1 MKPTLAAAQLRG
13 SLTQYLTTTYALAD
27 DDTRRALERF
37 LGDPES
43 GIFRGPYLRIRTPF
57 HKADSG
63 WERYVEWRPGFT
75 PWRHQA
81 KAWQRLSTL
90 GGRAAEPTLVTTGT
104 GSGKTESFLVPVLD
118 HCRRQKALGRR
129 GVKAVLLYPMNALAT
144 DQAGR
149 ISDYLAG
156 PDLAQVSAGLYIGD
170 RPDTDFRRVLTRREE
185 MRQSPPDVLV
195 TNYKMLDLLLQ
206 RGEDRALWEGAEVAY
221 VVLDEFHT
229 YDGAQGT
236 DVAMLLRRLAAA
248 VGAAL
253 PGRPLGTICPVATSA
268 TLGAGR
274 ADREDRVGTA
284 AGGIRDV
291 AEQVF
296 GMPFPVETVIGE
308 ERMSAEQF
316 TGEVDYT
323 LPEPPG
329 PQDVIAASGGAG
341 VEAKP
346 DALDLDGLA
355 TLLLGR
361 PGLDAFRIGRMLKR
375 HDFTQGVLDLLD
387 GEPMDEWKLRD
398 RLGRRF
404 GYRWAR
410 TARENP
416 QLVLQALS
424 RFVALLSAARDPDSD
439 PRRPRPL
446 LHVEAHLWVRPVTR
460 VLRGVGQA
468 PEFRWYEDDRA
479 AARRTA
485 LAAAPP
491 TEDEDGTASSGGPS
505 AAGAH
510 RAQPLAGADTA
521 VRPAQV
527 HLPAVYCRAC
537 GRSGWA
543 ALSPEA
549 DPQKLVMAQDKI
561 WRAGVGRD
569 KRRLRYFIAATDP
582 ERRQALDAQAGRL
595 PAGSGTDPLSVVVL
609 DGSQGTYR
617 LPTAGDDGDL
627 VDAWFALA
635 LLDKKTADKA
645 ARDDRC
651 PACNTD
657 NSIRFLGTAQAA
669 LASATVT
676 QLFTGGDIAL
686 VPEERKTLL
695 FNDSTQDAA
704 HRAGYVA
711 NASYKFSLRSLLAHN
726 LDEAGA
732 PTSLNDL
739 IGNVLDS
746 VDDPEALAAVV
757 PPDLHDEPGV
767 DRVLSGRGTGDART
781 WRLIGERLAFAT
793 IMEFGLRSRLGRT
806 LELTRTAAAEVV
818 VEEPE
823 RITALARDIHLALP
837 GQLALSGGLPTPERY
852 LAYVRGL
859 LERLR
864 LRGAVRHRW
873 LEQWMREAGGDRFLI
888 SGRRPD
894 GMPAFPEG
902 VAPPRFLLDGQ
913 KDRTEFDV
921 ATGRLAWYQ
930 DWTRR
935 CLGLDAAGA
944 TEYLRRLL
952 PALAEEHVLGVR
964 TTKDRTTRVYGLQP
978 GHIHVRLLDDSIVNK
993 AFVACEDC
1001 GWQMVVPP
1009 ERRTRWYG
1017 HPCPRYRCKG
1027 FLTPPQPAP
1036 SLMYSALHGGD
1047 GLAGSPTGAGFGA
1060 RQERDYRNDYYRRL
1074 YLTGGT
1080 FRVVTAEHTGMLTRA
1095 QREQV
1100 ERTFRAGTHYT
1111 DPNVLSCTPTLEL
1124 GIDIGD
1130 LSAVL
1135 IGSLPKGPANYVQ
1148 QAGRAGRK
1156 TGNALI
1162 VAFGGRRARD
1172 LYYLDQPREMI
1183 AGDIVPPGCYLS
1195 AVEILRRQ
1203 YTAWLL
1209 DRAARGGLTT
1219 ADGERVQP
1227 VPRLTSALFGTTGW
1241 CQDLADAAQTHG
1253 ATLVEDFLTL
1263 FAGSGSGTPE
1273 GDDTGVSAHAADELR
1288 TYATGGI
1295 VRALQEA
1302 EEDWTGRREELR
1314 RRIAAID
1321 SAVDSLARTT
1331 DGDQERERP
1340 DDARDREQ
1348 RERRELLAERR
1359 STGDLLRDLSRSSAH
1374 GTLVELGLL
1383 PNYSLAD
1390 TTTRLE
1396 ATLYWSELPS
1406 DHDDPSE
1413 TGTPKDRTADAGTPR
1428 VYRSETRDYER
1439 SRKTALTELAPG
1451 NTFYVNGYQHVVRAL
1466 DVGSPE
1472 RRAWSVWRLCP
1483 SCGYVRTH
1491 DPEKDTSPCP
1501 RCEGREIA
1509 DAGCVQYVLQPRRV
1523 IARDKRDDARVRDDR
1538 DERARRQYSVLTTVD
1553 IDPDHLAA
1561 GSWRHETAT
1570 FGVDFSRRAVVRT
1583 LNLGLDRQDGSSTVP
1598 LAGEDVRV
1606 NPFYVCTSCGGATA
1620 DGRPVVDPSQHALTE
1635 SGAAAAPGSKHHL
1648 LWCPRRRTQGAGQG
1662 AGRDVPLLLA
1672 HELTTEAVR
1681 ILLPASVTRAR
1692 ERLAS
1697 FTAALFAG
1705 IAARYGGDPDHI
1717 EIATARMPD
1726 SPEQL
1731 GADFPRRFLVVY
1743 DRLPGGTGYLHRLA
1757 SADGFREVL
1766 LKAREVIERCPCQEK
1781 ELDGC
1786 HRCLLRRVPPSDYD
1800 RVSRREVRSMLDELL
1815 GTDGERWR
1823 TSPVATTRH
1832 IPLERQAESDLEVM
1846 FVDTLEEWARQPE
1859 SRAAA
1864 DAYTTPAGTRALD
1877 LRLTSG
1883 DGTTVSW
1890 RVSQQRVLDGTRPDV
1905 LFERLDAPGPRLA
1918 VYLDGYRYHAGPE
1931 HNRLAGDATKRARL
1945 RADGLRVFQ
1954 LTYHDVREWQR
1965 QVRDTGYAGPVHAD
1979 PVWIPYDRKA
1989 QDRARSY
1996 YARTRGGLPGEL
2008 SETVWVNPA
2017 ELLLAYLRA
2026 PDARRWHHRAEAA
2039 VAGLLGTPGLRD
2051 LPVGA
2056 DAVGPA
2062 VEAALRGEA
2071 LATPR
2076 GPLRVVTATDGS
2088 GCRVV
2093 LVADVR
2099 HRPPAWTGLTV
2110 LDDSAHAVADE
2121 KTHRRRWQA
2130 WLYWSNV
2137 MQFLEHGGGDSAQLT
2152 TTLLD
2157 GFTADVLTVTGG
2169 PGWLTS
2175 TRITAAGGGEPR
2187 EETDGA
2193 QPVAAAGLPAV
2204 PAARTPEREPGQER
2218 PDQERPKRDS
2228 AWDAVLEYVDPD
2240 EAGLAELATAL
2251 AEMGVPA
2258 PADGYEL
2265 DEHGWQAELAW
2276 PDARLG
2282 VVLAPRGTDAE
2293 PDLEAQDRDRAFAAA
2308 RWDVRPTGAWT
2319 AEEIAGRL
2327 GAGGFVKDDEHANHE
2342 HANDLNDEN
2351 GNGDS
2356 A

>member
-27 DDTRRALERF
+27 DDTRHALERF

-57 HKADSG
+57 HQADG
-63 WERYVEWRPGFT
+63 EWERSVEWRPGFT

-81 KAWQRLSTL
+81 RAWQRLSTL
-90 GGRAAEPTLVTTGT
+90 GGKDAEPTLVTTGT

-149 ISDYLAG
+149 ISDFLSA
-156 PDLAQVSAGLYIGD
+156 PDLAQVTAGLYIGD
-170 RPDTDFRRVLTRREE
+170 RPDTDFQRVMTRREE
-185 MRQSPPDVLV
+185 MRAAPPDVLI

-206 RGEDRALWEGAEVAY
+206 RGEDRALWQGADVTY

-236 DVAMLLRRLAAA
+236 DVAMLLRRLATA
-248 VGAAL
+248 VGAAR
-253 PGRPLGTICPVATSA
+253 PGRPLGRICPVATSA
-268 TLGAGR
+268 TLGEGR
-274 ADREDRVGTA
+274 SGDASAR
-284 AGGIRDV
+284 GILDV

-296 GMPFPVETVIGE
+296 GMPFPESAVIGE
-308 ERMSAEQF
+308 ERMTAEEF
-316 TGEVDYT
+316 TGVVDYT
-323 LPEPPG
+323 LPEPPT
-329 PQDVIAASGGAG
+329 PQEVVAASGGPG
-341 VEAKP
+341 VEANP
-346 DALDLDGLA
+346 HLLDLNGLA
-355 TLLLGR
+355 ARLLGQT
-361 PGLDAFRIGRMLKR
+361 GLDAFRVGRLLKR
-375 HDFTQGVLDLLD
+375 HDFTHGVLALLN
-387 GEPMDEWKLRD
+387 GEPLDEWTLRD
-398 RLGRRF
+398 RLARF
-404 GYRWAR
+404 GYSWGR
-410 TARENP
+410 TARDNP
-416 QLVLQALS
+416 RLVLQALS

-439 PRRPRPL
+439 ERRPRPL

-460 VLRGVGQA
+460 VLRGVGQR

-479 AARRTA
+479 QARR
-485 LAAAPP
+485 AAPATGP
-491 TEDEDGTASSGGPS
+491 ASDEADGPSGGWPSSGSSRP
-505 AAGAH
+505 
-510 RAQPLAGADTA
+510 QPLPGTDTA
-521 VRPAQV
+521 VRPAEV

-549 DPQKLVMAQDKI
+549 DPQHLVMAQDRI

-569 KRRLRYFIAATDP
+569 KRRIRYFIAATEA
-582 ERRQALDAQAGRL
+582 ERRQALDALSGRR
-595 PAGSGTDPLSVVVL
+595 PSADGGVDPLAVVVL
-609 DGSQGTYR
+609 DGSQGRYR
-617 LPTAGDDGDL
+617 LPTAEDDGEL

-635 LLDKKTADKA
+635 VLDKKTADRA

-651 PACNTD
+651 PACGTD

-726 LDEAGA
+726 LDESGA
-732 PTSLNDL
+732 PTALNEL

-781 WRLIGERLAFAT
+781 WRLIGERLAFAA

-818 VEEPE
+818 IENPRRV
-823 RITALARDIHLALP
+823 TDLARDLHLTLP
-837 GQLALSGGLPTPERY
+837 GQLVTDAGLPAPDRY

-873 LEQWMREAGGDRFLI
+873 LEQWIREAGANRFLI
-888 SGRRPD
+888 SGRRPE

-913 KDRTEFDV
+913 KDRSEFDV
-921 ATGRLAWYQ
+921 VSGRLGWYQ

-952 PALAEEHVLGVR
+952 PALADERVLSTR
-964 TTKDRTTRVYGLQP
+964 TARDRTSRVYGLQP
-978 GHIHVRLLDDSIVNK
+978 GHIQVRLLDDAIVNK
-993 AFVACEDC
+993 AFVSCEDC
-1001 GWQMVVPP
+1001 GWQQVVPP

-1027 FLTPPQPAP
+1027 RLTAPQPDSSRP
-1036 SLMYSALHGGD
+1036 GNS
-1047 GLAGSPTGAGFGA
+1047 GSQPDSPGFGSSIA
-1060 RQERDYRNDYYRRL
+1060 GGRHERDYTNDYYRRL

-1095 QREQV
+1095 QRERV
-1100 ERTFRAGTHYT
+1100 ERSFKAGTHYT

-1148 QAGRAGRK
+1148 QSGRAGRK
-1156 TGNALI
+1156 TGNALV

-1209 DRAARGGLTT
+1209 DLAARGELGT
-1219 ADGERVQP
+1219 ADGERLQP
-1227 VPRLTSALFGTTGW
+1227 VPRLASALFGPAGW

-1253 ATLVEDFLTL
+1253 ARLVEEFLAL
-1263 FAGSGSGTPE
+1263 FPRDE
-1273 GDDTGVSAHAADELR
+1273 KPDVDDSGVSAHAADELR
-1288 TYATGGI
+1288 AYATSGI

-1321 SAVDSLARTT
+1321 EAVDSLA
-1331 DGDQERERP
+1331 QS
-1340 DDARDREQ
+1340 DDVQ
-1348 RERRELLAERR
+1348 NRERRELLAERR
-1359 STGDLLRDLSRSSAH
+1359 STGDLLRDLSRTSAH

-1396 ATLYWSELPS
+1396 ATLYWSEAPADSEADEPS
-1406 DHDDPSE
+1406 QAGRPQE
-1413 TGTPKDRTADAGTPR
+1413 RMAQGGTDR
-1428 VYRSETRDYER
+1428 VHRSETRDYER
-1439 SRKTALTELAPG
+1439 SRKLALTELAPG
-1451 NTFYVNGYQHVVRAL
+1451 NSFYVNGYRHVVRAL
-1466 DVGSPE
+1466 DIGSAE

-1483 SCGYVRTH
+1483 SCGYVRT
-1491 DPEKDTSPCP
+1491 ERAQSDTSPCP
-1501 RCEGREIA
+1501 RCGGREIA

-1523 IARDKRDDARVRDDR
+1523 VSRDKRDDARVRDDR
-1538 DERARRQYSVLTTVD
+1538 DERHRRQYATLTVVD
-1553 IDPDHLAA
+1553 IDPDHLAP
-1561 GSWRHETAT
+1561 GSWRHDTAT
-1570 FGVDFSRRAVVRT
+1570 FGLDFSRRAVIRT
-1583 LNLGLDRQDGSSTVP
+1583 LNLGLDRQDGSSTVA
-1598 LAGEDVRV
+1598 LAGEDVRI

-1620 DGRPVVDPSQHALTE
+1620 DGRPVVDQPQHALTD
-1635 SGAAAAPGSKHHL
+1635 SGAAATRASAHHL
-1648 LWCPRRRTQGAGQG
+1648 LWCPRRRVRSSDGGDEQGPGQ
-1662 AGRDVPLLLA
+1662 DLPLLLA

-1717 EIATARMPD
+1717 GIAAASMPD
-1726 SPEQL
+1726 NPDQS

-1757 SADGFREVL
+1757 SSDGFRDVL
-1766 LKAREVIERCPCQEK
+1766 LKAREVIQTCPCRGK

-1786 HRCLLRRVPPSDYD
+1786 HQCLLRRVPPSDYD
-1800 RVSRREVRSMLDELL
+1800 RVSRREALSMLDELL
-1815 GTDGERWR
+1815 GAEAERWS

-1832 IPLERQAESDLEVM
+1832 IPLERQAESDLEIL
-1846 FVDTLEEWARQPE
+1846 FLDTLQDWARRPE
-1859 SRAAA
+1859 SRASA
-1864 DAYTTPAGTRALD
+1864 DTYTTSAGTRALD
-1877 LRLTSG
+1877 LRLTTG
-1883 DGTTVSW
+1883 DGATVSW

-1918 VYLDGYRYHAGPE
+1918 LYLDGYAYHASPE
-1931 HNRLAGDATKRARL
+1931 HNRLADDATKRTRL

-1954 LTYHDVREWQR
+1954 VTYPDVKEWR
-1965 QVRDTGYAGPVHAD
+1965 LRVHDTGYAGAEPAD
-1979 PVWIPYDRKA
+1979 PVWMPYDRAA
-1989 QDRARSY
+1989 QDRARAY
-1996 YARTRGGLPGEL
+1996 YANMRGGMPGEL
-2008 SETVWVNPA
+2008 PETVWINPA
-2017 ELLLAYLRA
+2017 ELLLAYLRT
-2026 PDARRWHHRAEAA
+2026 PDAQLWHRRAEAA
-2039 VAGLLGTPGLRD
+2039 VAGLVGTPGVRD
-2051 LPVGA
+2051 AAVQPGA
-2056 DAVGPA
+2056 VAPA
-2062 VEAALRGEA
+2062 LGAALHGEA
-2071 LATPR
+2071 PGGPEGPVRVLA
-2076 GPLRVVTATDGS
+2076 ATDAS
-2088 GCRVV
+2088 GCRLAVA
-2093 LVADVR
+2093 ADVR
-2099 HRPPAWTGLTV
+2099 HRPPTWTALTV
-2110 LDDSAHAVADE
+2110 IDDRAHAVADE
-2121 KTHRRRWQA
+2121 TRHKRRWQA
-2130 WLYWSNV
+2130 WLYWSNLL
-2137 MQFLEHGGGDSAQLT
+2137 QFLEHGGGDSAQLT

-2157 GFTADVLTVTGG
+2157 GFSADMLAVAGG
-2169 PGWLTS
+2169 EGWLSS
-2175 TRITAAGGGEPR
+2175 TLV
-2187 EETDGA
+2187 
-2193 QPVAAAGLPAV
+2193 PVAAADEPDRDRSAPPTVAMTAGLPAV
-2204 PAARTPEREPGQER
+2204 PAGDTEEAPHSAVPPG
-2218 PDQERPKRDS
+2218 RDG
-2228 AWDAVLEYVDPD
+2228 AWDQVLEYLDP
-2240 EAGLAELATAL
+2240 EEPGLAGLARTLADA
-2251 AEMGVPA
+2251 GVPA
-2258 PADGYEL
+2258 PRDGFEL
-2265 DEHGWQAELAW
+2265 DDNGWQAELAW
-2276 PDARLG
+2276 PDARVG
-2282 VVLAPRGTDAE
+2282 VVLAPRGTDEE
-2293 PDLEAQDRDRAFAAA
+2293 PDFEARDRDRAFALAQ
-2308 RWDVRPTGAWT
+2308 WDVRPAVGWT
-2319 AEEIAGRL
+2319 AEELAGRL
-2327 GAGGFVKDDEHANHE
+2327 GVTAAPRTAGGQDPVPPGTSTNETE
-2342 HANDLNDEN
+2342 EN
-2351 GNGDS
+2351 GEPRR
-2356 A
+2356 